1 MLLSWVS
8 GPWRWLVADKPSW
21 QSNGPSVRFVS
32 PFDPLRHL
40 PFNAMAVAHFTRGGY
55 EQAAAA
61 SRNAIESNPPF
72 SLLHAMLAASLVR
85 LGQLEA
91 AKRTAA
97 RVLVLQ
103 PSFKVGATLRSLG
116 VLPPEVAAS
125 IGEAWRQA
133 GMPEE

>member
-61 SRNAIESNPPF
+61 SRNAIESNHIF
-72 SLLHAMLAASLVR
+72 IAFLAYCLQITLQRRLHALAPGLTARSALEKFADV
-85 LGQLEA
+85 LSHHDHHPKCLQL
-91 AKRTAA
+91 
-97 RVLVLQ
+97 
-103 PSFKVGATLRSLG
+103 
-116 VLPPEVAAS
+116 
-125 IGEAWRQA
+125 
-133 GMPEE
+133 